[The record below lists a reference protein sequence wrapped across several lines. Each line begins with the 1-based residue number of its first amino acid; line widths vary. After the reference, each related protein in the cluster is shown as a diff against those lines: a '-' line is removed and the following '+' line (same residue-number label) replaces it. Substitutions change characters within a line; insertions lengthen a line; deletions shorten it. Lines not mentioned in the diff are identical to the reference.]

1 MAIANTAEAAR
12 AKALAWIG
20 QWVDSASGQHIA
32 AINPANG
39 ELLCRIA
46 HLLQPGLSA
55 LGGGSPA
62 RHKSVSRF
70 WKYQSNQPLSLTHR
84 ALAAIFSVAL
94 ES

>member
-1 MAIANTAEAAR
+1 MTIANTAEAAR
-12 AKALAWIG
+12 AKAHAWIGQPPKRLLIGG

-55 LGGGSPA
+55 LGDGNPA
-62 RHKSVSRF
+62 RRKSVSRF
-70 WKYQSNQPLSLTHR
+70 
-84 ALAAIFSVAL
+84 
-94 ES
+94 